1 MKLRFLHLEDSEDDA
16 ELVRRILTRE
26 GIDCDILAVGSRAAY
41 RAALQQAH
49 FDAVLSDSSVSGYDG
64 GEALS
69 DARERF
75 PGIPFIVVSAGP
87 ALVHQQLPTQ
97 AGGATARVPKSEL
110 HLLGPTIKNLL
121 SARATAQQPTSP
133 VTADT
138 GSSATGSMQQPVPA
152 AGSLAH
158 RSVAH
163 HSLSGPMGQL
173 ISVVQQL
180 SLARDLPTIMDI
192 VRRAARVLVNAD
204 GATFVLR
211 EGDRCFYAEEDAIA
225 PLWKGQRFP
234 LQACISGWAMLNRKP
249 AIIEDIYLDS
259 RIPHDAYRAT
269 FVKSLVMTPIRT
281 VAPIGAIG
289 VYWATQHLAT
299 ETETLILQ
307 ALADSTSIA
316 IEAAD
321 VFTNLERKVA
331 ERTAELD
338 RRNSELQV
346 LNKELEAFSYSVAH
360 DLRSPLITIDGFTQ
374 VLLENTTAG
383 LDEPNRKHLER
394 ISTAV
399 RRAHRLINDLL
410 DLSKIVRA
418 PIHIATVDLSRLA
431 REILQTLSDSA
442 PTRVAEFVVADGVIV
457 QGDPGLLRVVL
468 ENLLSNAWKFSSRQE
483 RTHIEFGSGV
493 DRTGR
498 TIYFVRDNGA
508 GFDPRYAAKLFSP
521 FQRLHSETQFPGTGV
536 GLATVQRIIH
546 RHGGEVWAE
555 SAVDCGAGFY
565 FTLPRS

>member
-1 MKLRFLHLEDSEDDA
+1 MKLRLLHLEDNGDDV
-16 ELVRRILTRE
+16 ELVRTTLTRE
-26 GIDCDILAVGSRAAY
+26 GLDCDILAVASSEAY
-41 RAALQQAH
+41 RTALQQSC
-49 FDAVLSDSSVSGYDG
+49 FDAVLSDSGVLGYDSS
-64 GEALS
+64 EALL
-69 DARERF
+69 DARARF
-75 PGIPFIVVSAGP
+75 PGIPFIVVSTAAAVVDG
-87 ALVHQQLPTQ
+87 HHPT
-97 AGGATARVPKSEL
+97 AARAVTARVPKSEL
-110 HLLGPTIKNLL
+110 HRLGPTMKNIL
-121 SARATAQQPTSP
+121 SSRGAAAEPTSDATA
-133 VTADT
+133 DD
-138 GSSATGSMQQPVPA
+138 GSAPGSMQQLIAIVQR
-152 AGSLAH
+152 L
-158 RSVAH
+158 
-163 HSLSGPMGQL
+163 SLS
-173 ISVVQQL
+173 
-180 SLARDLPTIMDI
+180 RDLPSIMDI
-192 VRRAARVLVNAD
+192 VRRAARALAHAD

-211 EGDRCFYAEEDAIA
+211 EGDRCFYAEEDAIT

-234 LQACISGWAMLNRKP
+234 LHACISGWAMLNRQP

-259 RIPHDAYRAT
+259 RIPHDAYRPT

-299 ETETLILQ
+299 RREIELLQ

-321 VFTNLERKVA
+321 VFANLERKVA

-338 RRNSELQV
+338 RRNAELEV

-374 VLLENTTAG
+374 VLLENTTEK

-410 DLSKIVRA
+410 GLSKIVRA
-418 PIHIATVDLSRLA
+418 PIHIATVDLSRA
-431 REILQTLSDSA
+431 AHEILRTLLHSA
-442 PTRVAEFVVADGVIV
+442 PTRVAEFSVAEGVIV
-457 QGDPGLLRVVL
+457 QGDPGLLRIVL
-468 ENLLSNAWKFSSRQE
+468 ENLLSNAWKFTNRQE

-508 GFDPRYAAKLFSP
+508 GFDPRYAARLFSP

-546 RHGGEVWAE
+546 RHGGEIWAE
-555 SAVDCGAGFY
+555 SAVDCGAAFY
-565 FTLPRS
+565 FSLP